1 MVQWW
6 TMGENL
12 SERLTVPMTPKM
24 RRQVDELA
32 DDLGVRAVDV
42 GRLAVVFFVKNY
54 NLLDVPLCEARER
67 EEKKANDDKVLL

>member
-1 MVQWW
+1 
-6 TMGENL
+6 MGENL

-54 NLLDVPLCEARER
+54 DLLNTPLCEARKR
-67 EEKKANDDKVLL
+67 FEEENS